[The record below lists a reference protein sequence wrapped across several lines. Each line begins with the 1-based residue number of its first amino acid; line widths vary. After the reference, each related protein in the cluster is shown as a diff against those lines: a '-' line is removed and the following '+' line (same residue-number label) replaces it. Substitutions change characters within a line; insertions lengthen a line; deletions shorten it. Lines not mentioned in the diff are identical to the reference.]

1 MIRLNWLTLL
11 SLLAAVMSVHRAWAA
26 GDADHGRKVTE
37 KSCVLCHAVAGA
49 RNPRAPS
56 FQSIVRRQG
65 RNDAYLRG
73 FLEDDHFPMVMQSLV
88 ERDKEDVLEYF
99 RSLRRRR

>member
-1 MIRLNWLTLL
+1 MIRLLVA
-11 SLLAAVMSVHRAWAA
+11 SLVIIVGSTYSLAAGNAER
-26 GDADHGRKVTE
+26 GRRVTE
-37 KSCVLCHAVAGA
+37 QSCVLCHAVVGA

-56 FQSIVRRQG
+56 FQTIVRRAG

-73 FLEDDHFPMVMQSLV
+73 FLEDDHFPMVMHGLV

>member
-1 MIRLNWLTLL
+1 
-11 SLLAAVMSVHRAWAA
+11 
-26 GDADHGRKVTE
+26 
-37 KSCVLCHAVAGA
+37 VLCHAVVGA

-56 FQSIVRRQG
+56 FQTIVRRAG

-73 FLEDDHFPMVMQSLV
+73 FLEDDHFPMVMHGLV
-88 ERDKEDVLEYF
+88 DRDKEDVLEYF